1 MPLKTILLLKDQ
13 TDLSCCRVIEG
24 GSRWWEP
31 RQRRALAS
39 LRPVH
44 RLRLADDSA
53 GQCGHTFDHW
63 HVWTAF
69 WTHHRCLIAVP
80 VGFWVQRAVPV
91 RRAGSPLQLFIWYI
105 PLQQWTGKDSQG
117 LYNFLST
124 RTASILACHGVN
136 VYLFVQEVQTK
147 TVSLWSYINR

>member
-1 MPLKTILLLKDQ
+1 MLLLKKPIY
-13 TDLSCCRVIEG
+13 RVGATEG

-39 LRPVH
+39 LRPVR

-53 GQCGHTFDHW
+53 GQCGHAFDRR
-63 HVWTAF
+63 HVRTPS
-69 WTHHRCLIAVP
+69 WTHRRCLIAVP

-91 RRAGSPLQLFIWYI
+91 RRAGPPLQLFIRYI
-105 PLQQWTGKDSQG
+105 SLQQWTGEDSQG
-117 LYNFLST
+117 SYHFLST
-124 RTASILACHGVN
+124 RTASISARHGVN
-136 VYLFVQEVQTK
+136 VPLFVQEVQTK